1 MITFRT
7 GGSWT
12 PELLGTETDSDVLQS
27 VQNEL
32 VDMLEA
38 RLDPK
43 MTTSAKVKVVDKFI
57 SNLSTTWT
65 KYSSLTTDERDKIG
79 LRSNFIGTKTK
90 GKNDFLNW
98 AHLVIKGN
106 TDALKVYNVLN
117 N

>member
-1 MITFRT
+1 
-7 GGSWT
+7 
-12 PELLGTETDSDVLQS
+12 
-27 VQNEL
+27 
-32 VDMLEA
+32 MLEA

-43 MTTSAKVKVVDKFI
+43 MTTGAKVKVVDKFI

-65 KYSSLTTDERDKIG
+65 KYSSLSNDERNKIG
-79 LRSNFIGTKTK
+79 LRDNFIGTKTK